1 MSEVAIK
8 VSDKYFENL
17 SEWPAFT
24 VNDKTIDGLIPAC
37 RLRGWEDI
45 ALVVKEY
52 FKDDGEEFIFRGQQ
66 NYRWFLESTL
76 DRLTEGAIKEDVAE
90 KQLRNFKLSIR
101 GRVKDGS
108 VVHENA
114 EELWAIG
121 QHHGLATPL
130 MDWTAAPYVALFF
143 AFMHEDPP
151 LWKDEKGNPTNHSR
165 SLFVVNKTFLDDL
178 SDAELNGYPRII
190 EPAKDDH
197 GRLVNQAG
205 LFTISPYGETLE
217 SSLIKALDASGI
229 DTNDP
234 TALAKYMCKIHIP
247 NSAQA
252 RIDCLRQLRKMNI
265 HYGSIFPDLIGASG
279 FCNELIKEFIATSTR
294 EAKSVPISTAPMEA
308 PLIQPQAQPVP
319 AVGAPFVEHLT
330 NTALAIPDI
339 AEKLPSP
346 VLMKITEALAHF
358 VDTSAGVDW
367 YERESQI
374 ARIKNMLRRI
384 MSRYGFGDGLTK
396 ITVDTLTAAAADLAK
411 AKDEA
416 ARKQQ
421 G

>member
-1 MSEVAIK
+1 MTEATTK
-8 VSDKYFENL
+8 VSEKYVENL
-17 SEWPAFT
+17 PEWPDFD
-24 VNDKTIDGLIPAC
+24 VYDKTIDGLIPVC
-37 RLRGWEDI
+37 RLRSWEDI
-45 ALVVKEY
+45 ALVVREY

-66 NYRWFLESTL
+66 NFRWFLESTL
-76 DRLTEGAIKEDVAE
+76 DRLTEGAIKEEVAE

-108 VVHENA
+108 IVHENV

-130 MDWTAAPYVALFF
+130 LDWTAAPYVALFF

-151 LWKDEKGNPTNHSR
+151 LWKDKMGNPTNHSR
-165 SLFVVNKTFLDDL
+165 SLFVINKTFLDDL
-178 SDAELNGYPRII
+178 KDSELNGYPRII

-229 DTNDP
+229 DTDDP
-234 TALAKYMCKIHIP
+234 NELAKYMCKIHIP
-247 NSAQA
+247 NSVTA
-252 RIDCLRQLRKMNI
+252 RTDCLRQLRKMNI

-279 FCNELIKEFIATSTR
+279 YCNELIKEFIDRSS
-294 EAKSVPISTAPMEA
+294 KVGVPSLVPIATPTVTAEPLRAEPATLISA
-308 PLIQPQAQPVP
+308 PLADQLLKA
-319 AVGAPFVEHLT
+319 
-330 NTALAIPDI
+330 ALAIPDI
-339 AEKLPSP
+339 AEKLPGS
-346 VLMKITEALAHF
+346 VLEEIIKIALHF

-367 YERESQI
+367 YKRESQI
-374 ARIKNMLRRI
+374 ARLKNMLRRI
-384 MSRYGFGDGLTK
+384 MSRYGFGDELTRV
-396 ITVDTLTAAAADLAK
+396 TVDTLTSSAAQAAEARDAAANA
-411 AKDEA
+411 
-416 ARKQQ
+416 QQ